1 MAVDSYDEIPYDST
15 PIYETHPGNLAL
27 PAALFG
33 LEPAPAE
40 RCRYL
45 ELGCASGGNL
55 IPLAYYL
62 PDSEFLGIERSAEQ
76 VRAGRELIAT
86 LGLRNIR
93 LEQADVLALDP
104 PALGAFDYIVAHGF
118 YSWVPEPVRQRL
130 LEIAAAA
137 LAPQGVAYVSYNTL
151 PGWRLRATIRDL
163 LRYRI
168 RGLESPRAR
177 LAAAHDM
184 LERYQ
189 AALAGQSDVT
199 ATTLRDEIAR
209 LRTRHPSYLY
219 HEYLVEENTPFLF
232 SEFMAGA
239 ARHGLQ
245 YLCEAELQTM
255 FSDNL
260 GEPASAWID
269 TFEDVIAQEQVMD
282 FLRLR
287 TFRQTLLC
295 RSHIPLQRELDLD
308 RFAGFAYHASL
319 VADEPIDLTRAAQQ
333 TFRCQDGGRCVAAR
347 PLAKAALLELGEAH
361 PDALAFPEL
370 AVRAAERV
378 RAVGGS
384 DDDREALLLELVR
397 LFLRQ
402 LIGAVLKP
410 ERFARAARVRPRA
423 SALARAQASAGLGH
437 VATRRHKPM
446 GVDAF
451 VTGLLGLLDGRHDR
465 DRLVRELH
473 EDTVN
478 GRFVPETM
486 TSRVSREEI
495 AANIERMLD
504 LFAQHGILEPEA

>member
-27 PAALFG
+27 SGALFG

-76 VRAGRELIAT
+76 VRAGRALIAT

-104 PALGAFDYIVAHGF
+104 PALGRFDYIVAHGF
-118 YSWVPEPVRQRL
+118 YSWVPEPVRRRL
-130 LEIAAAA
+130 FEIASGA
-137 LAPQGVAYVSYNTL
+137 LAPQGIAYVSYNTL
-151 PGWRLRATIRDL
+151 PGWRLRGMIRDL
-163 LRYRI
+163 LRSQVG
-168 RGLESPRAR
+168 GLESPRAR
-177 LAAAHDM
+177 LTAARDV

-189 AALAGQSDVT
+189 ESLAGQSDAT
-199 ATTLRDEIAR
+199 AVTLRDEIAR

-239 ARHGLQ
+239 VRHGFQ

-260 GEPASAWID
+260 GEPASAWIN
-269 TFEDVIAQEQVMD
+269 TFDDVIAQEQVMD

-295 RSHIPLQRELDLD
+295 RSGIALQRELDLE
-308 RFAGFAYHASL
+308 RFAGFAYHANL
-319 VADEPIDLTRAAQQ
+319 VPDEPTDLTRAVAQ
-333 TFRCQDGGRCVAAR
+333 TFRCQDGGRCVATG
-347 PLAKAALLELGEAH
+347 PLAKAALLELSERH
-361 PDALAFPEL
+361 PDAVAFPEL
-370 AVRAAERV
+370 AARADARVRAA
-378 RAVGGS
+378 GGS
-384 DDDREALLLELVR
+384 DEDRAALLLELLR

-402 LIGAVLKP
+402 FIGATLKP
-410 ERFARAARVRPRA
+410 ERFARAARTRPRA
-423 SALARAQASAGLGH
+423 TPLARAQAQAGLGH
-437 VATRRHKPM
+437 VATRRHQPM

-451 VTGLLGLLDGRHDR
+451 VTGLLGHLDGRHDR
-465 DRLVRELH
+465 DQLVALLH
-473 EDTVN
+473 KDIASGQLALETATARVN
-478 GRFVPETM
+478 
-486 TSRVSREEI
+486 REEI
-495 AANIERMLD
+495 AVNVERMLE
-504 LFAQHGILEPEA
+504 LFAQHGILEPES